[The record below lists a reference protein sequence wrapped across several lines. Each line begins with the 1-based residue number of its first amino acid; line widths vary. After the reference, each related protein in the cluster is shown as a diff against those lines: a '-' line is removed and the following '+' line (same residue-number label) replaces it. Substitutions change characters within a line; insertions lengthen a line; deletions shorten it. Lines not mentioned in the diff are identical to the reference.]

1 MSKIENRIAFV
12 VSESCGGNRSAFA
25 RKIGISPAYATQLC
39 TGQRLPSDRTI
50 LDICR
55 EFNVNEIWLRTGV
68 GEPFSPPSRA
78 EEMGRIVKSL
88 MADKPEAF
96 RTRLITALLRFDADG
111 PEWQLLEDIY
121 NSIAADIKKETDQ

>member
-1 MSKIENRIAFV
+1 MHDRIKYVRTSAGLTQEQFANKIRLTRNYVAKIEI
-12 VSESCGGNRSAFA
+12 GNRA
-25 RKIGISPAYATQLC
+25 
-39 TGQRLPSDRTI
+39 PSDRTI
-50 LDICR
+50 SDICR
-55 EFNVNEIWLRTGV
+55 EFGVSETWLRTGA
-68 GEPFSPPSRA
+68 GEPFAPPSRA
-78 EEMGRIVKSL
+78 DEMGRLVKSL

>member
-1 MSKIENRIAFV
+1 MSTIENRIAFI

-25 RKIGISPAYATQLC
+25 RRIGISPAYATQLC

-55 EFNVNEIWLRTGV
+55 EFSVNEIWLRTGA

-78 EEMGRIVKSL
+78 EEMGKLVRDL
-88 MADKPEAF
+88 MADRPEAF
-96 RTRLITALLRFDADG
+96 RVRLITALLRLDPDG
-111 PEWQLLEDIY
+111 PEWRVLEDIY
-121 NSIAADIKKETDQ
+121 NSLADEN